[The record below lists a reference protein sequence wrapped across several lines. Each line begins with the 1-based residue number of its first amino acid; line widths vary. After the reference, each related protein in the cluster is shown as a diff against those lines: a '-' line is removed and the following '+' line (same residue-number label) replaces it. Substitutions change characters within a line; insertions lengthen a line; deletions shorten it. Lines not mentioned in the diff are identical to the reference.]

1 MLLINWCKINDIE
14 ESTKGDLMRMYH
26 VRCFKNLPNK
36 MLQEC
41 TQCNARRLFILY
53 CYTGLPSKVPYE
65 YSLCIMQMHS
75 FPIYII

>member
-1 MLLINWCKINDIE
+1 
-14 ESTKGDLMRMYH
+14 MRPYENYH

-53 CYTGLPSKVPYE
+53 CYTDLPRNVPYE
-65 YSLCIMQMHS
+65 YSLCIMQMHG
-75 FPIYII
+75 FPIYFISNNIEMWYDIQ